1 MRDPLWIQSLLGLHI
16 AAGATAFVFAP
27 LALATRKGG
36 KAHRRW
42 GKVYFWAMAVVAAS
56 AIVLSAYRPILFL
69 ALVAVFS
76 FYAAFYAYRV
86 LGMKDLVRGGKAGRM
101 DWMAAAITFL
111 ASLALAGFGIF
122 RPAMVQNMGPVP
134 VVFGVL
140 GMSLAARRVYGF
152 LRPPS
157 DRMFWWYE
165 HLQGMMGSYIAA
177 WTAFSAVTLSRF
189 LGSRHDLTWIV
200 WLWPTIIGV
209 PAISLTTSYY
219 RRKFA
224 RKSDRI
230 AV

>member
-152 LRPPS
+152 LRPPR

-209 PAISLTTSYY
+209 PAISLTTAYY
-219 RRKFA
+219 QRKFA
-224 RKSDRI
+224 GKSDRI